1 MIPKDENT
9 MQALRKSIANNVL
22 FSHLDDTETQD
33 IFDAMF
39 PAEFG
44 AGEVI
49 FVIIIIIIT
58 IIFII
63 IISL

>member
-9 MQALRKSIANNVL
+9 MQALKKSIANNVL
-22 FSHLDDTETQD
+22 FSHLDDAETQD

-49 FVIIIIIIT
+49 FIIIIII
-58 IIFII
+58 